1 MNRHIIIVEVV
12 QCFKLP
18 EKEIEFPDAEVS
30 FELSEDVFKKT
41 INAANTLGLPEV
53 VVQGDGKEIRI
64 LVADT
69 GNTTSDSFSTVV
81 GATDKTFRMIFK
93 MENLNK
99 LMEGTYDVS
108 LSSKRISHFKRQ
120 SDTLNYWIAL
130 EANSTYDE

>member
-1 MNRHIIIVEVV
+1 MTDNIKIAVDAMGGENSPKKIIEGIKGTKAKKISKIAARAVE
-12 QCFKLP
+12 
-18 EKEIEFPDAEVS
+18 
-30 FELSEDVFKKT
+30 
-41 INAANTLGLPEV
+41 GM
-53 VVQGDGKEIRI
+53 
-64 LVADT
+64 
-69 GNTTSDSFSTVV
+69 TVV
-81 GATDKTFRMIFK
+81 GSTDKTFRMIFK